1 MKRLFADTI
10 FNRLFGLSMAA
21 VFVSHIITFI
31 LLFTFLGDHR
41 PPPPTHMPPGTHP
54 APDMLH
60 GPFLGFALSML
71 LQLCLLGL
79 ATWISSRNLA
89 RPMQQLASAAQQ
101 LGDLKVAPL
110 EETGPEE
117 TRRTAHMFNRMQDRI
132 HQQAEEKARFLAAVS
147 HDLRTPLTRI
157 KLRTEQSGGPE
168 SEKILQDIDE
178 MRAMLDATL
187 DYLRGSSEHM
197 QVLDIQAM
205 LEAIVDN
212 MQDEGKA
219 VQLTG
224 SAQPLSAM
232 PNELRRGVSNVI
244 ENAVF
249 YGKSAEIT
257 LIDTPSELT
266 LRIVDQGPGIPEADL
281 DKVFDPFF
289 RLADSRNR
297 HSGGV
302 GLGLSIAREIIRQ
315 HKGHLSLQNHPHT
328 GGLVALIHL
337 PRTTTTIAS
346 SSSLINL
353 QRLK

>member
-21 VFVSHIITFI
+21 VFISHVATFI

-41 PPPPTHMPPGTHP
+41 PPPPPQLPPAINMLPGAHS

-60 GPFLGFALSML
+60 GPFLGFAVSML
-71 LQLCLLGL
+71 LQLFLLGL

-89 RPMQQLASAAQQ
+89 RPMQELASAAQHS
-101 LGDLKVAPL
+101 GGSTVARL
-110 EETGPEE
+110 TETGPEE
-117 TRRTAHMFNRMQDRI
+117 TRKTARMFNLMQDRI
-132 HQQAEEKARFLAAVS
+132 HQQTEEKARFLAAVS

-157 KLRTEQSGGPE
+157 KLRTEQSGSQD
-168 SEKILQDIDE
+168 SEKILQDVDE

-187 DYLRGSSEHM
+187 DYLRGSSESM
-197 QVLDIQAM
+197 QILDIQAM
-205 LEAIVDN
+205 LEAIIDN
-212 MQDEGKA
+212 MQEEGKA
-219 VQLTG
+219 VQLAGT
-224 SAQPLSAM
+224 AQPLSAM
-232 PNELRRGVSNVI
+232 PNELRRGISNVI

-257 LIDTPSELT
+257 LIDTPAGLT
-266 LRIVDQGPGIPEADL
+266 IRILDQGSGIPEAHL
-281 DKVFDPFF
+281 DRVFDPFF

-315 HKGHLSLQNHPHT
+315 HQGSLSLHNNAKAS
-328 GGLVALIHL
+328 GLIALIHL
-337 PRTTTTIAS
+337 PRAAS
-346 SSSLINL
+346 LPCDANA
-353 QRLK
+353 QT